1 MKQQYVTLAIIAM
14 TVMILT
20 MIIIITTLTGMIM
33 LIISEVS
40 VTFTTPAGQ
49 GWSLPPVCPE
59 HSMNLAL

>member
-49 GWSLPPVCPE
+49 GCSLPPVCPE